1 MKILGIIPARGGSKG
16 VPGKNVRQ
24 FDGKPL
30 LAYAVEAARES
41 SKISKLVVNTEDKEI
56 SEVAKNLKCE
66 VIHRNHEMAA
76 DNSPVIDA
84 VLQTLNFL
92 KENNNEEYDAVLLLQ
107 PTAPLRTG
115 SDIDAAV
122 KLLKSNPEKDAVISM
137 AKVEDHHPARMY
149 SIKEESLICQMPE
162 YETRNRQELPEL
174 YIRNGCIYLVR
185 TSVLKK
191 EKTLIPPKKLAYIME
206 SKWSVNVD
214 TEMDAILL
222 NELLKK
228 WKKQKR

>member
-16 VPGKNVRQ
+16 VPGKNIRE

-41 SKISKLVVNTEDKEI
+41 SELSKLVVSTEDQEI
-56 SEVAKNLKCE
+56 SEAAKNLKCE
-66 VIHRNHEMAA
+66 VIHRNREMAA

-92 KENNNEEYDAVLLLQ
+92 KENNNEDYDAVLLLQ

-115 SDIDAAV
+115 RDIDAAV

-137 AKVEDHHPARMY
+137 VKVEDHHPARMY
-149 SIKEESLICQMPE
+149 SIKEESLVCQMPE

-185 TSVLKK
+185 TSVLTS
-191 EKTLIPPKKLAYIME
+191 EKTLIPPNKLGYIMQ
-206 SKWSVNVD
+206 SNWAVNVD